1 MVSKACYRLELL
13 NLRILLFFSLKQDF
27 VWYKL
32 SFKEMLNGLPWSPQ
46 TKVIRVLS
54 TILSDF
60 LAKSGLQKA
69 FKNFINL
76 KATYQSPYYSDEFH
90 VFQDMI
96 LLSILATS
104 NSAYNLFKLFKVS
117 VAFQLS
123 VLRTGWEIIILHLG
137 SLILIYDI
145 SDLIFFSITFDE
157 SLTVLL
163 VPICSINADDFF
175 LTNTSSYKVTKHIF
189 Y

>member
-1 MVSKACYRLELL
+1 
-13 NLRILLFFSLKQDF
+13 
-27 VWYKL
+27 
-32 SFKEMLNGLPWSPQ
+32 MLNGLPWSPQ

-54 TILSDF
+54 TILSNF
-60 LAKSGLQKA
+60 LAKSALKKA

-123 VLRTGWEIIILHLG
+123 VLRT
-137 SLILIYDI
+137 
-145 SDLIFFSITFDE
+145 
-157 SLTVLL
+157 V
-163 VPICSINADDFF
+163 
-175 LTNTSSYKVTKHIF
+175 
-189 Y
+189 